1 MKINTDREKVI
12 KLRKDGKSYGEIAK
26 EVKRSRNTVKS
37 WIRRHN
43 ERMDPIKE
51 EMRKELNEKNEYKKK
66 IKQLEME
73 LELLKD
79 FLYET
84 ERGNVEK

>member
-1 MKINTDREKVI
+1 MEINTDREKVI

-26 EVKRSRNTVKS
+26 EVKRWRNTVKS
-37 WIRRHN
+37 WIKRHN

-51 EMRKELNEKNEYKKK
+51 EMRKERNEKNEYKKK

-79 FLYET
+79 FLYKT

>member
-1 MKINTDREKVI
+1 MECENKYRQRKID
-12 KLRKDGKSYGEIAK
+12 
-26 EVKRSRNTVKS
+26 RNTVKS

-51 EMRKELNEKNEYKKK
+51 EMRKERGEKNEYKKK

>member
-51 EMRKELNEKNEYKKK
+51 EMKKERNEKNEYKKK

-73 LELLKD
+73 LELIKD

>member
-1 MKINTDREKVI
+1 MKINADREKLI

-26 EVKRSRNTVKS
+26 EVKRSRNIVKS

-43 ERMDPIKE
+43 ERMDPE
-51 EMRKELNEKNEYKKK
+51 EMRKERGEKNEYKKK

-84 ERGNVEK
+84 ERVNVEK

>member
-12 KLRKDGKSYGEIAK
+12 KLRKAGKSYGEIAK
-26 EVKRSRNTVKS
+26 EVKRSKNTVKS

-51 EMRKELNEKNEYKKK
+51 EMRKERNEKSV
-66 IKQLEME
+66 IKTYMTDIL
-73 LELLKD
+73 
-79 FLYET
+79 
-84 ERGNVEK
+84 

>member
-51 EMRKELNEKNEYKKK
+51 ETRKERNEKNEYKRK

>member
-26 EVKRSRNTVKS
+26 EVKRSSNTVKL

-66 IKQLEME
+66 IKQLEVE

>member
-37 WIRRHN
+37 WIRRYN
-43 ERMDPIKE
+43 ERME
-51 EMRKELNEKNEYKKK
+51 TRKERNEKNEYKKK